1 MGMRKY
7 NGNRKGKAN
16 SMACYSTIRSLVP
29 DEVCNVPVNVK
40 LMDIGT
46 SKGRG

>member
-7 NGNRKGKAN
+7 YGNRKGKAN

-29 DEVCNVPVNVK
+29 DVPVNVK
-40 LMDIGT
+40 LMEIGT
-46 SKGRG
+46 SKGHG